1 MIITVLP
8 LLIVATVRSRLIVVL
23 TLAPPSR
30 FLVPRN
36 HPSFMPPRRTQ
47 RSSNPSVRRR
57 ELALELTEVA
67 MRPCSLCKLSGKQCL
82 VGGGSN
88 RCSNCVDSGRKCDLV
103 VSPAEMRRVEAD
115 RKKVWLQ
122 LKSTQED
129 LMCSM
134 EESMRLQSKLRRL
147 QT

>member
-1 MIITVLP
+1 
-8 LLIVATVRSRLIVVL
+8 
-23 TLAPPSR
+23 
-30 FLVPRN
+30 
-36 HPSFMPPRRTQ
+36 
-47 RSSNPSVRRR
+47 
-57 ELALELTEVA
+57 

-103 VSPAEMRRVEAD
+103 VLPAEMRRVEAD

-122 LKSTQED
+122 LKSIQED
-129 LMCSM
+129 LMRSI

-147 QT
+147 